1 MNPWIAKSI
10 FLAATVLLIA
20 IRAPHGQR
28 SRSVKVVRSAMGPL
42 ELSLLLLAWVGFMI
56 PIAWVATP
64 LFDFAEYAPRT
75 WALAVGVLVYAIGFW
90 LFWRSHADLGTN
102 WSTTLQVREGHG
114 LVTTGVY
121 RTIRHPMYTALLLIS
136 IGQAFVIPNAFVGP
150 TYLVPMVLLVA
161 FRLGPEERLM
171 RETFATQYVEYAART
186 HRLVPGVW

>member
-28 SRSVKVVRSAMGPL
+28 SRSVRIVRSAMGPL
-42 ELSLLLLAWVGFMI
+42 EVSLLLLAWVGFMI

-64 LFDFAEYAPRT
+64 VFDFAEYASHA
-75 WALAVGVLVYAIGFW
+75 WALAVGTLAYAIGFW

-102 WSTTLQVREGHG
+102 WSVTLQVREHHG
-114 LVTTGVY
+114 LVTSGVY
-121 RTIRHPMYTALLLIS
+121 RTIRHPMYTSLLLIS
-136 IGQAFVIPNAFVGP
+136 VGHAFVIPNAFAGLA
-150 TYLVPMVLLVA
+150 YLVPMVLLVA
-161 FRLGPEERLM
+161 FRVGPEERLM
-171 RETFATQYVEYAART
+171 RETFGAQYDEYAART